1 MQTSTVR
8 RVVRASAVYDLI
20 TTAGFALP
28 WTAPGAFALIG
39 AIHRGL
45 GLSGA
50 LPGEDVYTLL
60 FANLMGSIVT
70 VWAVLRILRPEPV
83 LGAADTA
90 GRALF
95 ALGMCAA
102 LAAGASPVLAGFAV
116 LEVAWALVQGGT
128 LLAWRR
134 TGRAGGVRL
143 GSPA

>member
-1 MQTSTVR
+1 MENTTVR

-39 AIHRGL
+39 GTHHAL
-45 GLSGA
+45 GLTGA
-50 LPGEDVYTLL
+50 LPGDDVYTLL
-60 FANLMGSIVT
+60 FANLMGGIVT

-95 ALGMCAA
+95 ALAMCAT
-102 LAAGASPVLAGFAV
+102 LVAGASPVLAGFAV
-116 LEVAWALVQGGT
+116 LELAWALVQGGT

-134 TGRAGGVRL
+134 TRRAAV
-143 GSPA
+143 